1 MNGMVEREKALEN
14 KFAHDEELKFK
25 AHARRN
31 KLVGLWAAH
40 LMARTDAAAYAR
52 GLVAADALDVDDAN
66 ILRTLRQDFAEAK
79 IKISEEKLIAKLAEL
94 HAEAARQV
102 FEE

>member
-1 MNGMVEREKALEN
+1 MNGMNEREKALEN

-40 LMARTDAAAYAR
+40 LMARTDGAAYAR
-52 GLVAADALDVDDAN
+52 QIVAADALDVTDAN
-66 ILRTLRQDFAEAK
+66 LVQKLLRDFADAKIRMTEAQIKTKLNELQAEALRQVY
-79 IKISEEKLIAKLAEL
+79 EE
-94 HAEAARQV
+94 
-102 FEE
+102 